1 MVANDAMEL
10 ARMCAR
16 AADDAKAENVRVYDL
31 RGMSS
36 LTDFMVVCTGLS
48 VPHLRAVIRELE
60 EAVREKAGALP
71 TYVEDTPVALWSV
84 VDYIDVMVHI
94 MGQETREFYGMD
106 TLWKDA
112 PVVEYSLLQSDFTP
126 CRIRLRHGFF
136 FSGINGLLFAAL
148 RKKMAVC
155 MAGFFRMRACFR
167 RGREKTR

>member
-31 RGMSS
+31 R
-36 LTDFMVVCTGLS
+36 VCTGLS

-112 PVVEYSLLQSDFTP
+112 PVVEY
-126 CRIRLRHGFF
+126 
-136 FSGINGLLFAAL
+136 
-148 RKKMAVC
+148 
-155 MAGFFRMRACFR
+155 
-167 RGREKTR
+167 

>member
-36 LTDFMVVCTGLS
+36 LTDF
-48 VPHLRAVIRELE
+48 PHLRAVIRELE

-112 PVVEYSLLQSDFTP
+112 PVVEY
-126 CRIRLRHGFF
+126 
-136 FSGINGLLFAAL
+136 
-148 RKKMAVC
+148 
-155 MAGFFRMRACFR
+155 
-167 RGREKTR
+167 

>member
-71 TYVEDTPVALWSV
+71 TYVEATVW
-84 VDYIDVMVHI
+84 
-94 MGQETREFYGMD
+94 
-106 TLWKDA
+106 
-112 PVVEYSLLQSDFTP
+112 TP
-126 CRIRLRHGFF
+126 CGRMPPRWNINSSNLTSHRAASGCGTV
-136 FSGINGLLFAAL
+136 FSFL
-148 RKKMAVC
+148 
-155 MAGFFRMRACFR
+155 
-167 RGREKTR
+167 E

>member
-94 MGQETREFYGMD
+94 MGQETREF
-106 TLWKDA
+106 TVW
-112 PVVEYSLLQSDFTP
+112 TP
-126 CRIRLRHGFF
+126 CGKMPPWWNINSSNLTSHRAASGCGTV
-136 FSGINGLLFAAL
+136 FSFL
-148 RKKMAVC
+148 
-155 MAGFFRMRACFR
+155 
-167 RGREKTR
+167 E

>member
-60 EAVREKAGALP
+60 ESVREKTGALP

-94 MGQETREFYGMD
+94 MGQETREILRYGHPVEGCPLGGVLTPGDLNFPPCLCLTAARLFYLSGG
-106 TLWKDA
+106 
-112 PVVEYSLLQSDFTP
+112 EG
-126 CRIRLRHGFF
+126 RL
-136 FSGINGLLFAAL
+136 
-148 RKKMAVC
+148 V
-155 MAGFFRMRACFR
+155 
-167 RGREKTR
+167 GRPSEQRNR